1 MIVIRLWCALSLATL
16 GCAATAIA
24 WAGTS
29 LLMPAPTTSTIRVD
43 NPRNGPPFVMP
54 STR

>member
-1 MIVIRLWCALSLATL
+1 MIRIAFVLAIL
-16 GCAATAIA
+16 ASAIVA
-24 WAGTS
+24 S
-29 LLMPAPTTSTIRVD
+29 RNPAIQVD